1 MRAFILLDV
10 RTGKCPEVIGKLR
23 KIEGVTSANACWGR
37 PDVFVVVDV
46 PNQSVLSDTVLNKI
60 QTIDGI
66 PVKEVSPLARFDQ
79 VEKTS

>member
-10 RTGKCPEVIGKLR
+10 RAGKCPEVVGKLR

-46 PNQSVLSDTVLNKI
+46 SNQSVLSDTVLNKI

-66 PVKEVSPLARFDQ
+66 ESSDTHIVID
-79 VEKTS
+79 